1 MKVQPFLSSHIKNSA
16 KTKKITQSV
25 LLCLISSI
33 VWQILCAIMKPTNC
47 VLCQSPL
54 WSASKAFLNITH
66 RLNNCSPRLY
76 FFIYFFL
83 LKPIPPLL
91 TSRHFALAY
100 WGYTNITPWS
110 ELSQW
115 WQYCWSRPAL
125 KEFISSLSRFAEHLT
140 NPSSSWCRNDF
151 LDFSLA
157 VVWLHI
163 IRAGNKHTHRS
174 VKNVG
179 SWFQNRY
186 LWPSWSSQKA
196 YLCKSVS
203 DPTHFRPPWPKSENV
218 LLFDG
223 SHISILSS
231 SPWVMFTN
239 DDRLG
244 SIETSVCLDVSLL
257 VPTRILRFL
266 PPASLPLLNK
276 SMAQLPQSSTFSL
289 SLQTWR
295 FLLPWKRE
303 LWWKLVASIV
313 LASEAEGWPVR
324 RNWSIWLPELLT
336 IQQQP
341 EPAGRSQAQS
351 SDLHK
356 PASPGCLDKKY
367 LFYQPHISIWVLP
380 RTRRIFQSN
389 LHLVLFPSHLILPR
403 TSHTDGKNKQ
413 LRKT

>member
-1 MKVQPFLSSHIKNSA
+1 M
-16 KTKKITQSV
+16 
-25 LLCLISSI
+25 LCLISSI

-125 KEFISSLSRFAEHLT
+125 KEFISSMSRFAEHLT
-140 NPSSSWCRNDF
+140 NQSSSWCRNDF

-276 SMAQLPQSSTFSL
+276 SMAQLPQSSSFSL
-289 SLQTWR
+289 SLFRLEDFSSPGSGSSDESLWR
-295 FLLPWKRE
+295 ALSWHRRLRGGRWDAIGAFGCLSCSPSSNSRSRPAAVKLSPPTCTSLPP
-303 LWWKLVASIV
+303 LVAWTKS
-313 LASEAEGWPVR
+313 
-324 RNWSIWLPELLT
+324 T
-336 IQQQP
+336 
-341 EPAGRSQAQS
+341 
-351 SDLHK
+351 
-356 PASPGCLDKKY
+356 C
-367 LFYQPHISIWVLP
+367 F
-380 RTRRIFQSN
+380 
-389 LHLVLFPSHLILPR
+389 
-403 TSHTDGKNKQ
+403 TSHTFPFEFFLELDGFSKVFYIWFCFPHTSFC
-413 LRKT
+413 LVLPILTAKTSNWERPKSDIGAIPWPQISLPAVQSSC

>member
-1 MKVQPFLSSHIKNSA
+1 M
-16 KTKKITQSV
+16 
-25 LLCLISSI
+25 LCLISSI

-66 RLNNCSPRLY
+66 RLNNCSPHLY
-76 FFIYFFL
+76 FLIFSSQAHSSFDISSFCPF
-83 LKPIPPLL
+83 
-91 TSRHFALAY
+91 AY

-125 KEFISSLSRFAEHLT
+125 KEFISSMSRFAEHLT

-203 DPTHFRPPWPKSENV
+203 DPTHFLPPWPKSENV

-276 SMAQLPQSSTFSL
+276 SMAQLPQSSFSL
-289 SLQTWR
+289 SL
-295 FLLPWKRE
+295 
-303 LWWKLVASIV
+303 
-313 LASEAEGWPVR
+313 
-324 RNWSIWLPELLT
+324 
-336 IQQQP
+336 
-341 EPAGRSQAQS
+341 S
-351 SDLHK
+351 SDLKISPPLEAGALMKACGEHCPGIGGWGVAGETQLEHLVAWAAHH
-356 PASPGCLDKKY
+356 PATAGAGRPQSSSVLRPAQACLPWLPGQKV
-367 LFYQPHISIWVLP
+367 PVLP
-380 RTRRIFQSN
+380 ATHF
-389 LHLVLFPSHLILPR
+389 HLS
-403 TSHTDGKNKQ
+403 SS
-413 LRKT
+413 

>member
-244 SIETSVCLDVSLL
+244 SIETSVCLDQMFLFWFQPEFSASSHQPLSHCSTNPWHSSHNPPPSLSLSSDLKISPPLEAGALMKACGEHCPGIGGWGVAGETQLEHL
-257 VPTRILRFL
+257 VAWAAHH
-266 PPASLPLLNK
+266 PAT
-276 SMAQLPQSSTFSL
+276 AGAGRPQSSSVL
-289 SLQTWR
+289 RPAQAC
-295 FLLPWKRE
+295 LPW
-303 LWWKLVASIV
+303 
-313 LASEAEGWPVR
+313 
-324 RNWSIWLPELLT
+324 LPG
-336 IQQQP
+336 QKVP
-341 EPAGRSQAQS
+341 
-351 SDLHK
+351 
-356 PASPGCLDKKY
+356 
-367 LFYQPHISIWVLP
+367 VLP
-380 RTRRIFQSN
+380 ATLF
-389 LHLVLFPSHLILPR
+389 HLS
-403 TSHTDGKNKQ
+403 SS
-413 LRKT
+413 

>member
-1 MKVQPFLSSHIKNSA
+1 M
-16 KTKKITQSV
+16 
-25 LLCLISSI
+25 LCLISSI

-125 KEFISSLSRFAEHLT
+125 KEFISSMSRFAEHLT
-140 NPSSSWCRNDF
+140 NQSSSWCRNDF

-223 SHISILSS
+223 SHISILSAH
-231 SPWVMFTN
+231 WTA
-239 DDRLG
+239 
-244 SIETSVCLDVSLL
+244 
-257 VPTRILRFL
+257 ILRPLSHVYKWWQVGVDRDKCLFGCFSSGSNQNSPL
-266 PPASLPLLNK
+266 PPTSLSPTAQQIHGTAPTILHILSLSSDLKISPPLEAGALMK
-276 SMAQLPQSSTFSL
+276 ACGEHCPGIGGWGVAGETQLEHLVAWAAHHPATAGAGRPQSSSVL
-289 SLQTWR
+289 RPAQAC
-295 FLLPWKRE
+295 LPW
-303 LWWKLVASIV
+303 
-313 LASEAEGWPVR
+313 
-324 RNWSIWLPELLT
+324 LPG
-336 IQQQP
+336 QKVP
-341 EPAGRSQAQS
+341 
-351 SDLHK
+351 
-356 PASPGCLDKKY
+356 
-367 LFYQPHISIWVLP
+367 VLP
-380 RTRRIFQSN
+380 ATHF
-389 LHLVLFPSHLILPR
+389 HLS
-403 TSHTDGKNKQ
+403 SS
-413 LRKT
+413 

>member
-1 MKVQPFLSSHIKNSA
+1 M
-16 KTKKITQSV
+16 
-25 LLCLISSI
+25 LCLISSI

-66 RLNNCSPRLY
+66 RLNNCSPHLY
-76 FFIYFFL
+76 FLIFSSQAHSSFDISSFC
-83 LKPIPPLL
+83 PV
-91 TSRHFALAY
+91 AY

-125 KEFISSLSRFAEHLT
+125 KEFISSMSRFAEHLT
-140 NPSSSWCRNDF
+140 NQSSSWCRNDF

-203 DPTHFRPPWPKSENV
+203 DPTHFLPPWPKSENV

-276 SMAQLPQSSTFSL
+276 SMAQLPQSSSFSL
-289 SLQTWR
+289 SLFRLEDFSSPGSGSSDESLWR
-295 FLLPWKRE
+295 ALSWHRRLRGGRWDAIGAFGCLSCSPSSNSRSRPAAVKLSPPTCTSLPP
-303 LWWKLVASIV
+303 LVAWTKS
-313 LASEAEGWPVR
+313 
-324 RNWSIWLPELLT
+324 T
-336 IQQQP
+336 
-341 EPAGRSQAQS
+341 
-351 SDLHK
+351 
-356 PASPGCLDKKY
+356 C
-367 LFYQPHISIWVLP
+367 F
-380 RTRRIFQSN
+380 
-389 LHLVLFPSHLILPR
+389 
-403 TSHTDGKNKQ
+403 TSHTFPFEFFLELDGFSKVFYIWFCFPHTSFC
-413 LRKT
+413 LVLPILTAKTSNWERPKSDIGAIPWPQISLPAVQSSC